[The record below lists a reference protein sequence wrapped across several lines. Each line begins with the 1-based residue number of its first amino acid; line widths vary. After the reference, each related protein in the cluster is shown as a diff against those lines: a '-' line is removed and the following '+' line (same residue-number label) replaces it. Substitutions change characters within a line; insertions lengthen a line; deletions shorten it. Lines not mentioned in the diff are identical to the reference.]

1 MAQFGKMIAFNK
13 IPNKSEKLFHR
24 IEQFYPFFRAK
35 ITIRP
40 ARLFAI
46 PPLRSPL
53 RRLRPAKNRHKKRGR
68 NARPRT
74 DMLYKFFFKA
84 VRLKRAFLRRLPRR
98 LPRLHFRP

>member
-40 ARLFAI
+40 ARLVAI

-53 RRLRPAKNRHKKRGR
+53 RRLCPAKTGIK
-68 NARPRT
+68 NAGA
-74 DMLYKFFFKA
+74 M
-84 VRLKRAFLRRLPRR
+84 RARVQICFINFSSKPSG
-98 LPRLHFRP
+98 